1 MTIIRNRMLMAA
13 LAALL
18 TAGCGNEAGA
28 PVEKEA
34 AEASGLTLASYAAYR
49 ADIGPQESDAAWQRI
64 DWLPSYREGLETAA
78 KEQKPI
84 LLWVMNG
91 HPLGCT

>member
-1 MTIIRNRMLMAA
+1 MMSRCSTLA
-13 LAALL
+13 LAVALL
-18 TAGCGNEAGA
+18 LTSACGLEDATITSVG
-28 PVEKEA
+28 PE
-34 AEASGLTLASYAAYR
+34 GLTIERYPALR

-64 DWLPSYREGLETAA
+64 DWMPSYREGLEAA
-78 KEQKPI
+78 AQEQKPI

>member
-1 MTIIRNRMLMAA
+1 MTIFRNRMLMGV
-13 LAALL
+13 LMALL
-18 TAGCGNEAGA
+18 TMGCGSEDSA
-28 PVEKEA
+28 PVASEA
-34 AEASGLTLASYAAYR
+34 DGAAGLTIQSYAGYR
-49 ADIGPQESDAAWQRI
+49 ADFGPQESDAAWQRI

-78 KEQKPI
+78 KAQKPI